1 MVAVR
6 QRAITTGAM
15 LGGLHAVKACSDLGW
30 CVFKVCGRPRASM
43 LSKNDLKSTSG
54 SPVIGPEGMLKK
66 GDNLPKARVAR
77 LDTCVRV
84 VRIAC
89 KALSFGIEVHVR
101 QHVVMPSLDGWEFGN
116 DKGRDKH
123 NMQCKNARD
132 VQLKVNG
139 YF

>member
-6 QRAITTGAM
+6 QCAITTGAM
-15 LGGLHAVKACSDLGW
+15 LRGLHAVKACSDLGW

-66 GDNLPKARVAR
+66 EDHLPKARVAR

-84 VRIAC
+84 VRITC

-101 QHVVMPSLDGWEFGN
+101 QHVIMPSLDGWEFGN
-116 DKGRDKH
+116 DKGRD
-123 NMQCKNARD
+123 
-132 VQLKVNG
+132 
-139 YF
+139 